1 MFQCIFERVLLSVRK
16 SFKNEEGIYQW
27 LFRGGPMPLLVW
39 RDQLSVG
46 SPEIDQD
53 HQRLISFVN
62 ALHDAVT
69 EAQSE
74 KVVSRILLE
83 LIEYTR
89 DHFAREEKVMKA
101 CAYPDL
107 ERHHAIHAA
116 LTRKVLGFAQTYL
129 RTPTDQVKRELIDF
143 LASWLVEHIIK
154 EDRRLGEY
162 MRGKDVW
169 L

>member
-1 MFQCIFERVLLSVRK
+1 
-16 SFKNEEGIYQW
+16 
-27 LFRGGPMPLLVW
+27 MPLLVW

-46 SPEIDQD
+46 SPEIDED
-53 HQRLISFVN
+53 HQRLIGFVN

-74 KVVSRILLE
+74 KVVSRILME

-101 CAYPDL
+101 CNYPDL
-107 ERHHAIHAA
+107 ERHQKIHAA
-116 LTRKVLGFAQTYL
+116 LTRKVLIFAQTYL

-154 EDRRLGEY
+154 EDRKVGAYL
-162 MRGKDVW
+162 RGKDVW